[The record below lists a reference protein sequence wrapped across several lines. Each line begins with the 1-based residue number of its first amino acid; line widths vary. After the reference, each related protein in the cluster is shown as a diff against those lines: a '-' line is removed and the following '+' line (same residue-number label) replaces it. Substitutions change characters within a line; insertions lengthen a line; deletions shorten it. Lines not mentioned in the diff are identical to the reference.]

1 MSTAPP
7 SPAPS
12 PEAPHPALLL
22 AEVVGV
28 LLSAILGRAWLWR
41 WFPGGRAFEAQMR
54 RFGREF
60 AAIMARIAAGLPV
73 APMRAV
79 PDAVPGAVAPSPV
92 APSPVA
98 PGADTT
104 CAARRARPS
113 RAVNPCISRA
123 ASRCI
128 IATQT
133 PARANVARRLSPMHG
148 AFAESLPFP
157 GAVPAPPTGFIFA
170 RGKSR
175 RVEPYPNYYV

>member
-7 SPAPS
+7 SPAPC

-79 PDAVPGAVAPSPV
+79 PDAVPGAVAASPV
-92 APSPVA
+92 APD
-98 PGADTT
+98 ADTT

-133 PARANVARRLSPMHG
+133 PARANVVRRSSSMHG
-148 AFAESLPFP
+148 AFAVSLPFP
-157 GAVPAPPTGFIFA
+157 GAVPAPPTGFIFP

-175 RVEPYPNYYV
+175 RVEPHYNCYD